1 MLSELTRQ
9 LKKSYNGRINT
20 SSSTKTLVYNV
31 NPQKTDKKEKEKI
44 NVGGCEAK
52 NDKKGSKV
60 IHHLR
65 NFSSLSLSDLTVPY
79 EPYSFFKLPLPT
91 SYNELK
97 VLKSDAPITKKIKI
111 KDKKHNIYFLSKQN
125 DHIRTEVGSHHKCI
139 SKINHDSNQIKLEYK
154 KAIEEKEKISSL
166 VASYKSRIKL
176 IHCEIKLNKNDILKQ
191 ELEKLKEETE
201 IYFLNTKIVEI
212 TNKNKEL
219 AQNNEKLLKHCK
231 QFKRELLNLKKQI
244 IEINKV

>member
-1 MLSELTRQ
+1 MLNELTRQ
-9 LKKSYNGRINT
+9 PKKRCNGRINT
-20 SSSTKTLVYNV
+20 SSSTKTLVYRV
-31 NPQKTDKKEKEKI
+31 NPQKTDKSEKEMI
-44 NVGGCEAK
+44 NLMGCETK

-79 EPYSFFKLPLPT
+79 DPYSFFKLPLPAT
-91 SYNELK
+91 YNELK
-97 VLKSDAPITKKIKI
+97 VLKSDAPITKKLKI

-125 DHIRTEVGSHHKCI
+125 AHARTEVDSHHKCI
-139 SKINHDSNQIKLEYK
+139 SKINLDSNQIKMEYRR
-154 KAIEEKEKISSL
+154 AIEEKEKISSL
-166 VASYKSRIKL
+166 VANYKDRIKL
-176 IHCEIKLNKNDILKQ
+176 IHCEIKLNKNDTLKQ

-201 IYFLNTKIVEI
+201 INYLNTKIVEI

-219 AQNNEKLLKHCK
+219 TQNNEKLLKQFK

>member
-9 LKKSYNGRINT
+9 AKKRYNGRINT
-20 SSSTKTLVYNV
+20 SSSTKTLAYHV
-31 NPQKTDKKEKEKI
+31 NPQKTDKNENEKVQLLET
-44 NVGGCEAK
+44 ETK
-52 NDKKGSKV
+52 NDKKGSEV

-79 EPYSFFKLPLPT
+79 DPYSFFKLPVPT

-97 VLKSDAPITKKIKI
+97 VLKSDAPITKKLKM
-111 KDKKHNIYFLSKQN
+111 KEKKHNIFFLSKKN
-125 DHIRTEVGSHHKCI
+125 NNLRRELSSHHKCI
-139 SKINHDSNQIKLEYK
+139 SKINHDSNHVKLEYDI
-154 KAIEEKEKISSL
+154 AINEKEKVSSL
-166 VASYKSRIKL
+166 VANYKNRIKL
-176 IHCEIKLNKNDILKQ
+176 LHCEIKLNKNGILKQ

-219 AQNNEKLLKHCK
+219 AQSNEKLSKKYK